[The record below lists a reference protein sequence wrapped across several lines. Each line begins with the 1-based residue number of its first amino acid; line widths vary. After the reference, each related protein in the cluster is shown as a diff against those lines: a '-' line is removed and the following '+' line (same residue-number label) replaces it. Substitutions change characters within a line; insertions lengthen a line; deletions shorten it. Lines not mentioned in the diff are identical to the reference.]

1 MMRAIVLLH
10 RWLGIAFCLLFAM
23 WFATGI
29 VMHFVPFPSLTE
41 AERFAG
47 LGPLDGAET
56 RQLAVADAVAASG
69 LADATRVRLI
79 QRSDGPVYV
88 VSGPS
93 RAGAVLAAHGVDA
106 SVASS
111 EVALAIARDHARSR
125 GLDAAQAAIV
135 ARSDYDQWSVP
146 NGFDRHRPLFRVA
159 LGDAG
164 VTEVYVSSL
173 TGEIVLDTTRRE
185 RGWNLAGSVLHWIYP
200 TVLRSNWS
208 LWDGVVWTLSLLAS
222 IAAVLGAVLGVVRLR
237 LRER

>member
-47 LGPLDGAET
+47 LGPLASAGT
-56 RQLAVADAVAASG
+56 RIAVADAVAASG
-69 LADATRVRLI
+69 IADATRVRLI

-93 RAGAVLAAHGVDA
+93 RAGAIRASDGGDA

-111 EVALAIARDHARSR
+111 DVALAIARDHARSR
-125 GLDAAQAAIV
+125 GLDAGPTEIV

-159 LGDAG
+159 LGDADGRKSMSPRSPARSSWIRRATSGPGIWSG
-164 VTEVYVSSL
+164 VCC
-173 TGEIVLDTTRRE
+173 TGSIQ
-185 RGWNLAGSVLHWIYP
+185 
-200 TVLRSNWS
+200 RSCEATGRCGIAWS
-208 LWDGVVWTLSLLAS
+208 GPCRCWP
-222 IAAVLGAVLGVVRLR
+222 
-237 LRER
+237 